1 MNKPRILVTGANG
14 QLGKELK
21 ELRNDFPAFEFVFFS
36 RADLPIHHYA
46 LVNNTFTTLQ
56 PQFCINC
63 AAYTNVDRA
72 EQEKELA
79 FHINAEAAGKL
90 ASVCRKNNSRFIHI
104 STDYVF
110 DGRTNIPYSEE
121 AAPHP
126 LNIYGA
132 SKLAGEKEVM
142 KENPAAIIL
151 RSSWIYSP
159 YGKNFVKT
167 MLQLMERNNE
177 ISVVSD
183 QSGSPTYAANLAGAI
198 LQIISSGRWLPGI
211 YHYCNEGII
220 SWYDFAIAIREI
232 TGRHC
237 KIHAIPSSQYPTAAV
252 RPAFS
257 ALSCV
262 KIQQAY
268 GIPLQPWKNSLIHCL
283 QKLKAT
289 EGNRSE
295 RKKN

>member
-1 MNKPRILVTGANG
+1 MEKPRILVTGANG

-36 RADLPIHHYA
+36 RADLPIHHFG
-46 LVNNTFTTLQ
+46 LVKNTFTTLQ

-72 EQEKELA
+72 EQERELA

-90 ASVCRKNNSRFIHI
+90 ASVCREHNTRFIHI

-110 DGRTNIPYSEE
+110 DGKTNTPYTEV

-126 LNIYGA
+126 LNVYGA
-132 SKLAGEKEVM
+132 SKLAGEIEVM

-159 YGKNFVKT
+159 FGKNFVKT
-167 MLQLMERNNE
+167 MLQLMERKNE
-177 ISVVSD
+177 ISVVND
-183 QSGSPTYAANLAGAI
+183 QHGSPTYAANLAGAI
-198 LQIISSGRWLPGI
+198 LQIISSGTWRPGM

-220 SWYDFAIAIREI
+220 SWYDLAIAIREI
-232 TGRHC
+232 TGHHC
-237 KIHAIPSSQYPTAAV
+237 IIHAIASSQYPTAAT

-257 ALSCV
+257 ALCCD
-262 KIQQAY
+262 KIQRTY
-268 GIPLQPWKNSLIHCL
+268 GIPLQHWKKSLIHCL
-283 QKLKAT
+283 QRLQ
-289 EGNRSE
+289 GD
-295 RKKN
+295 